1 MVANGGAVLKVAL
14 IGAGAIGAKVAEL
27 LGTGAAPGAELSC
40 VVPHEA
46 TEGFSLGEA
55 LKDADVVVECA
66 GVPAVRQYGP
76 AVVAAGKDFL
86 VTSIGALCDAS
97 LRSTLLDGGSGRTF
111 LTSGA
116 LGGLDAIAAAATG
129 GTVHSIRI
137 ESRKLPES
145 LIQPWMDGDTRNM
158 LRAAA
163 HPVEL
168 LRGGPEELISSFPK
182 STNIVSALALAAGNW
197 DIVEAVLIADP
208 AAGRTSH
215 HVVVDTSLGGFD
227 IRITN
232 EPSPG
237 NPASS
242 ALVPHAVVRG
252 LKTLAN
258 PSGSFI

>member
-1 MVANGGAVLKVAL
+1 MVANGGTVLNVAL
-14 IGAGAIGAKVAEL
+14 IGAGAIGARVAEL
-27 LGTGAAPGAELSC
+27 LNAGAAPGARLSC

-46 TEGFSLGEA
+46 VEGLNFEDVLR
-55 LKDADVVVECA
+55 DADVVVECA
-66 GVPAVRQYGP
+66 GVPAVHQYGP

-97 LRSTLLDGGSGRTF
+97 LRSTLLDGGPGRTF

-129 GTVHSIRI
+129 GKVRSIRI
-137 ESRKLPES
+137 ESSKLPAS
-145 LIQPWMDGDTRNM
+145 LIQPWMDAETKDM
-158 LRAAA
+158 LRTTAR
-163 HPVEL
+163 PVEL
-168 LRGGPEELISSFPK
+168 LRGGPEALITSFPK

-197 DIVEAVLIADP
+197 DVVEAVLIADP
-208 AAGRTSH
+208 SAARTSH
-215 HVVVDTSLGGFD
+215 HVVVESSLGGFD